1 MIPTIQT
8 ICLKSIAMQLCLK
21 MQNEDS
27 TVTCC
32 HCIFSI
38 TNIINR
44 LIEQDSCIINSRKHF
59 SILTHNK
66 AYQFA
71 ISLFIHEQLSMD
83 APLFHECFFFEI
95 NKKKVYESINN
106 FYLTQLYHEVNKR
119 IKLRHVKNMVVAFW
133 KAYDIQNS
141 IDAKDSLFYL
151 YTTTFSELKYSDA
164 KIVHQCIL
172 EQSHEYALKYK
183 ALINL

>member
-27 TVTCC
+27 TVTWC
-32 HCIFSI
+32 HCIFTI

-71 ISLFIHEQLSMD
+71 I
-83 APLFHECFFFEI
+83 LFHECFFFEI
-95 NKKKVYESINN
+95 NKKKVYESKNN